1 LFSDRVSS
9 LEAETGR
16 ATKVLEEALTAVG
29 LVREELQ
36 AARAEEQAVQDRHG
50 SLSARAEALTGL
62 DRDREGVE
70 GTVGAVL
77 DRKLDGVFGT
87 LADALDVPSE
97 LARTVDA
104 VLGTH
109 LRALIVR
116 DSGVATDVARW
127 FVDEWKGGGGIVLLP
142 LDRVPNWSPRG
153 GLLDRVKVSGEGA
166 PWARALLSGV
176 ELESGKGDG
185 RASVAKDWGDRVA
198 ADGAWFERGGIVR
211 VGNPHGSTGVLERKK
226 ELERLASDV
235 RAAAKVL
242 EAAREAR
249 SDRETRLVTLEEALE
264 NARAV
269 LRDAEDAF
277 RVARSQEE
285 ARSERNER
293 AQRIVGELDEQLA
306 LTKRA
311 RERAAEQVRD
321 SLSEREKLLLEE
333 EELRVKRGEAREK
346 LDEVQD
352 RWEEMRVEESRLT
365 VERARVEGEASRLDE
380 RLQHLALDRE
390 SALARLEALDT
401 EEVEL
406 EADRTRAAAL
416 REEGKSEMERL
427 FTVRSEA
434 DRDFEE
440 KDTALADLHA
450 SISAA
455 DAKAREARA
464 AERAGSERRHAL
476 ELEDQD
482 LESRMARLHDRLE
495 AEWGRPFARLV
506 EEAREIE
513 GAEEDLRVELRDIVE
528 ALERLGPV
536 NMLAVEEHEEE
547 SQRLTFLSE
556 QRDDLVEARND
567 LRTAIREINQ
577 TATRLF
583 SDTFEAI
590 RANFKETFLRLFQ
603 GGECDLWLSNP
614 DDPLESDVEIHAA
627 PRGKKTQR
635 IDLLS
640 GGERALTALSLL
652 FGIYLVKP
660 SPFCVLD
667 EVDAPLDESNIGRFI
682 RLLQEFKANT
692 QFVVITHNPRTIEA
706 ADWIYGVTMEEPG
719 ISTIVGV
726 RLDEALES
734 AEV

>member
-1 LFSDRVSS
+1 
-9 LEAETGR
+9 
-16 ATKVLEEALTAVG
+16 
-29 LVREELQ
+29 
-36 AARAEEQAVQDRHG
+36 
-50 SLSARAEALTGL
+50 
-62 DRDREGVE
+62 
-70 GTVGAVL
+70 
-77 DRKLDGVFGT
+77 
-87 LADALDVPSE
+87 
-97 LARTVDA
+97 
-104 VLGTH
+104 
-109 LRALIVR
+109 
-116 DSGVATDVARW
+116 
-127 FVDEWKGGGGIVLLP
+127 
-142 LDRVPNWSPRG
+142 
-153 GLLDRVKVSGEGA
+153 
-166 PWARALLSGV
+166 V

-185 RASVAKDWGDRVA
+185 RASVAKDGGDRVA

-235 RAAAKVL
+235 GAAAKVL

-264 NARAV
+264 NARAG

-476 ELEDQD
+476 ELEAG
-482 LESRMARLHDRLE
+482 SST
-495 AEWGRPFARLV
+495 V
-506 EEAREIE
+506 
-513 GAEEDLRVELRDIVE
+513 LRI
-528 ALERLGPV
+528 
-536 NMLAVEEHEEE
+536 
-547 SQRLTFLSE
+547 
-556 QRDDLVEARND
+556 
-567 LRTAIREINQ
+567 
-577 TATRLF
+577 
-583 SDTFEAI
+583 
-590 RANFKETFLRLFQ
+590 
-603 GGECDLWLSNP
+603 
-614 DDPLESDVEIHAA
+614 
-627 PRGKKTQR
+627 
-635 IDLLS
+635 
-640 GGERALTALSLL
+640 
-652 FGIYLVKP
+652 
-660 SPFCVLD
+660 
-667 EVDAPLDESNIGRFI
+667 
-682 RLLQEFKANT
+682 
-692 QFVVITHNPRTIEA
+692 
-706 ADWIYGVTMEEPG
+706 G
-719 ISTIVGV
+719 IS
-726 RLDEALES
+726 R
-734 AEV
+734 